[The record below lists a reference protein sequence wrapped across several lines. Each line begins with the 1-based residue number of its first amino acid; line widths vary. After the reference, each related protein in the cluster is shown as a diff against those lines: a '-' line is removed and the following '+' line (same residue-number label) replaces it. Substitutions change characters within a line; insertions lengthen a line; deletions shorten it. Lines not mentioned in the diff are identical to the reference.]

1 MVAGL
6 DSGFVCVCHGSV
18 LRTLPP
24 HTVAA
29 MTKHCTSLQ
38 VRTRPSPYSCLMLD
52 SLRCDLLCVS
62 FHAAPS
68 SRTQKQKAIK
78 SDPGG
83 KTLRFVGGA
92 LPHSGSESGL
102 MALNACLV
110 STPCASSIPNK
121 CHGVSRPHW
130 ISLELL
136 PGRSPSG
143 VPVPAERVLQKRHRV
158 AFGRGENV
166 YTLHRRMR
174 TLRRRGWCPRS
185 GLNRRPPA
193 YKADALPLSYKG
205 WLRAN
210 ESDVARSGV

>member
-1 MVAGL
+1 MFLKMVAGL
-6 DSGFVCVCHGSV
+6 DSGFVCVCRGSV

-52 SLRCDLLCVS
+52 PLRCDLLCVS

-110 STPCASSIPNK
+110 STPCASSIANK
-121 CHGVSRPHW
+121 CHGVSRGVKTFTP
-130 ISLELL
+130 STGGCALSVGEGGA
-136 PGRSPSG
+136 PGR
-143 VPVPAERVLQKRHRV
+143 
-158 AFGRGENV
+158 N
-166 YTLHRRMR
+166 R
-174 TLRRRGWCPRS
+174 THDLRFT
-185 GLNRRPPA
+185 RP
-193 YKADALPLSYKG
+193 LLCH
-205 WLRAN
+205 
-210 ESDVARSGV
+210 